1 MIFYATKY
9 GSSKKAA
16 LLLANCL
23 SCQALPLK
31 QMDPAV
37 FKDPGESLI
46 LVMPLYAGSLYQ
58 SRSAVKILK
67 KAGISKFILVTVGL
81 ADPKDGL
88 NAQSI
93 AKAAH
98 SCFKDFDFDL
108 FSVRG
113 QIDYSLLNPK
123 DRLMMA
129 ALKKMIEKKPDEREN
144 QQLLETYGKRAD
156 LLDAAEIEQEARRIQ
171 ASRFFRQSNRA

>member
-37 FKDPGESLI
+37 FKNPGESLI

-171 ASRFFRQSNRA
+171 ASHFFRQSNRA